1 MASWPLAPWAGSTP
15 QSLIFTNRQTG
26 VVTGCFSEGR
36 GDLSWVMTP
45 FTYGKNVLKL
55 LYIDV
60 KLCNDSRNF
69 PFFPTKCTRR
79 CLVYQTYLGAEKSL
93 LDRLK
98 KQLRE
103 MRSSSAFLVLC
114 KALSGTISIATFCGM
129 R

>member
-1 MASWPLAPWAGSTP
+1 MGHDTIYL
-15 QSLIFTNRQTG
+15 R
-26 VVTGCFSEGR
+26 E
-36 GDLSWVMTP
+36 
-45 FTYGKNVLKL
+45 KNVLKL